1 MNSLILLCYKLQR
14 HITVTFMFKVHVV
27 RLVFFM
33 VRVKSTGLR
42 DFSRSFIVIFK
53 VSVEAEVP
61 LFFNLVY
68 TADDTRV
75 GISLTSF

>member
-1 MNSLILLCYKLQR
+1 
-14 HITVTFMFKVHVV
+14 
-27 RLVFFM
+27 
-33 VRVKSTGLR
+33 VKSL
-42 DFSRSFIVIFK
+42 FIVIFK

-75 GISLTSF
+75 GISLTSFCKVCQQG